1 MLNIR
6 SRSGARKAS
15 PVDIVILVGAA
26 VNLVVICAI
35 IALWALRG

>member
-6 SRSGARKAS
+6 SGSGPGKAG
-15 PVDIVILVGAA
+15 PVDIVILAGAA